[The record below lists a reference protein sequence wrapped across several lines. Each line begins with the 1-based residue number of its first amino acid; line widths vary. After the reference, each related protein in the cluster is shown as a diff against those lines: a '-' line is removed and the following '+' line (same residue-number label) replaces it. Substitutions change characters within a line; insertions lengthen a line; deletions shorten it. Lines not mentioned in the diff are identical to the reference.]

1 MMIVRLKALPGNSLL
16 EYALPVAVFF
26 LTGALALLSGM
37 PDVMQAYFT
46 DTVKGTQSGHSVVI
60 AAYGSVGAAA
70 QALTSSLPPE
80 TPSSTGNV
88 QIITA
93 NGTTINLEGYSPLF
107 SDSIETTGANGTTL
121 SLYSSLMH
129 IAQELESAGEV
140 DAAQANLLRD
150 LANQGHRI
158 AEIEGLIE
166 TAAQQASSV
175 AEYNSVDLTF
185 DGQSYKTFELEA
197 LLGWSAN
204 GSATPE
210 NISSNALDA
219 TGASPETATF
229 IALYESVLASGAL
242 DDPAVMGIVTGLSGE
257 IAYLTELTEH
267 ASALVGREEKP
278 LSEFNSTMVSET
290 THYDSE
296 LICNQGNG
304 AEDTGVSCP

>member
-1 MMIVRLKALPGNSLL
+1 MRHSFGQVATESFLLYSLIGVTAIGGLTLLGNDLSNAHEDTANQITNAKGLYKLL
-16 EYALPVAVFF
+16 DVKDKSTTA
-26 LTGALALLSGM
+26 TN
-37 PDVMQAYFT
+37 PD
-46 DTVKGTQSGHSVVI
+46 
-60 AAYGSVGAAA
+60 
-70 QALTSSLPPE
+70 TSSE
-80 TPSSTGNV
+80 TTPSSTGNV
-88 QIITA
+88 QIVTA

-107 SDSIETTGANGTTL
+107 SESIETTGANGTTL
-121 SLYSSLMH
+121 SLYSSLMN

-140 DAAQANLLRD
+140 DATQANLLRD
-150 LANQGHRI
+150 LANQGHRL

-175 AEYNSVDLTF
+175 FDYNSVDIPF
-185 DGQSYKTFELEA
+185 DGQTYKTFELEA

-210 NISSNALDA
+210 NIASNSLNA

-242 DDPAVMGIVTGLSGE
+242 DDPAVMDIVTGLSGE

-296 LICNQGNG
+296 LICNEGDG